1 MAFGLSPVA
10 NPRLRWLRLVLLG
23 AMLSGM
29 LCCLPLWLNTR
40 EYPCVPLFPHWLI
53 LPSSCGP
60 LLLGAVLAS
69 LVAAA
74 WFFRPAIIFF
84 LAATLYLFGCDQNR
98 EQPWF
103 YIYWVMLLL
112 NLLPEPTA
120 LAACRFAF
128 SFVYLWAGI
137 QKLNGAFFNEVP
149 AWFVQPAADW
159 GWPNA
164 MVIAIRACVYL
175 TPFLEISIAAGVWFR
190 KTRWFAIALI
200 VILHTATLLFLG
212 PVGRN
217 VNRVI
222 WPWNI
227 AMIALAVVLFGTKEH
242 SPLTQTWC
250 DLRRSWSA
258 VLVVGLY
265 GILPLLSFFGF
276 WDSYLSFALY
286 SYNLANA
293 EVYVSPS
300 FLPRLP
306 PKLQTYVYPVKN
318 YDPNLQLPYMF
329 EFPMWAQA
337 EMGVPPLPEPRGYLI
352 MFQHIGTYATNK
364 DDCLML
370 LETRSGKVLRY
381 RLGMADPEVLKQ

>member
-1 MAFGLSPVA
+1 MAFGLSPAA
-10 NPRLRWLRLVLLG
+10 NPRVQWLRLVLLG

-29 LCCLPLWLNTR
+29 LCCIPLWLGTR
-40 EYPCVPLFPHWLI
+40 EYPTIPLFPHWLI

-69 LVAAA
+69 LVLAA

-112 NLLPEPTA
+112 NLLPEATA
-120 LAACRFAF
+120 LAACRLAF
-128 SFVYLWAGI
+128 SLVYFWAGI
-137 QKLNGAFFNEVP
+137 QKLNGTFFDEVP

-164 MVIAIRACVYL
+164 IVSMMRAGVYL
-175 TPFLEISIAAGVWFR
+175 TPFLEVFIAAGVWFR
-190 KTRWFAIALI
+190 KTRWFAITIAA
-200 VILHTATLLFLG
+200 ILHLAALLFLG
-212 PVGRN
+212 PIGRD

-227 AMIALAVVLFGTKEH
+227 AMIALLIVLFATKEP
-242 SPLTQTWC
+242 SPLAQTWR
-250 DLRRSWSA
+250 DLRRSSCA
-258 VLVVGLY
+258 LLIVGLY
-265 GILPLLSFFGF
+265 GFLPLLSFFGL

-293 EVYVSPS
+293 EIYVSHS
-300 FLPRLP
+300 GFACLP
-306 PKLQTYVYPVKN
+306 PKLQAYVYPVKN
-318 YDPNLQLPYMF
+318 YNPALQLPYMF

-337 EMGVPPLPEPRGYLI
+337 DMGVPPLPEPRGYLI
-352 MFQHIGTYATNK
+352 LFQHITTYVTND

-370 LETRSGKVLRY
+370 LKTRRGKVLLY
-381 RLGMADPEVLKQ
+381 HPGATNPVVLKP